1 MSEYLKNLF
10 SGPFSVPKMGINS
23 VIDILVIA
31 YLIYKVMIW
40 VKQTRAWSLL
50 KGVAVV
56 LLVFGVSVIF
66 KLYALEWIITRTL
79 GVGLTMIVIIFQP
92 ELRKALE
99 QLGKGRFVTLF
110 STAEQENEK
119 LSMHT
124 IDEVVTAARKMSEA
138 RTGALMILEQ
148 DVALG
153 DLIATGIPIDAA
165 VSMQLLVNIFED
177 KTPLHDGAVIICQ
190 NRITAATCILP
201 LTQTEVASELGTRHR
216 AAIGASEVS
225 DAYCLVVSEESGAI
239 SIAKGGMLYRNL
251 SAQELHSMLSE
262 NKKPPRRKLAFWKG
276 RRSNG

>member
-10 SGPFSVPKMGINS
+10 SGPFSVPKMGLNS
-23 VIDILVIA
+23 IIDILIIA

-50 KGVAVV
+50 KGVAVIV
-56 LLVFGVSVIF
+56 LFFGVSVIF

-79 GVGLTMIVIIFQP
+79 GVGLMMVVVIFQP
-92 ELRKALE
+92 EMRKALE
-99 QLGKGRFVTLF
+99 SLGKGRFVTLF
-110 STAEQENEK
+110 AMTDQENEK
-119 LSMHT
+119 LSTHT
-124 IDEVVTAARKMSEA
+124 IEEVVSAAKKMSNA
-138 RTGALMILEQ
+138 RTGALIILEQ

-165 VSMQLLVNIFED
+165 ISTQLLVNIFED
-177 KTPLHDGAVIICQ
+177 KTPLHDGAVIICK

-225 DAYCLVVSEESGAI
+225 DAYCLVVSEETGAI

-251 SAQELHSMLSE
+251 LEQELIGMLSE

-276 RRSNG
+276 RRDNE

>member
-10 SGPFSVPKMGINS
+10 SGPLSIPKMGVNS

-50 KGVAVV
+50 KGVAVI
-56 LLVFGVSVIF
+56 LLIFGVSIIF
-66 KLYALEWIITRTL
+66 KLYALEWIIKSTL
-79 GVGLTMIVIIFQP
+79 VAGLTMIVVLFQP

-110 STAEQENEK
+110 AATEQAGEK
-119 LSMHT
+119 LSLHT
-124 IDEVVTAARKMSEA
+124 IDEVVSAARKMSAE

-165 VSMQLLVNIFED
+165 TSMQLLVNIFED
-177 KTPLHDGAVIICQ
+177 KTPLHDGAVIICN

-225 DAYCLVVSEESGAI
+225 DAYCLVVSEETGAI

-251 SAQELHSMLSE
+251 SEQELRNMLSE
-262 NKKPPRRKLAFWKG
+262 NKKPPRRKLMFWKG
-276 RRSNG
+276 RRTNE